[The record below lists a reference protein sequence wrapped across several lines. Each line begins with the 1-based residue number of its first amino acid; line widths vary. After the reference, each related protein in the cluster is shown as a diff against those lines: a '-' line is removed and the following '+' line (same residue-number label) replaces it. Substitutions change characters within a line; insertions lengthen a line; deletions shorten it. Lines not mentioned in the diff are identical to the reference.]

1 MITKGSSHL
10 MYLRPW
16 TLAELYWDTRGAST
30 LKSEAQRLL
39 EGYKVITPK
48 EFDLWQE

>member
-1 MITKGSSHL
+1 MITKGSSYL
-10 MYLRPW
+10 IYLRHC
-16 TLAELYWDTRGAST
+16 TIAELYWDTRGVST

-48 EFDLWQE
+48 EFDLWKE